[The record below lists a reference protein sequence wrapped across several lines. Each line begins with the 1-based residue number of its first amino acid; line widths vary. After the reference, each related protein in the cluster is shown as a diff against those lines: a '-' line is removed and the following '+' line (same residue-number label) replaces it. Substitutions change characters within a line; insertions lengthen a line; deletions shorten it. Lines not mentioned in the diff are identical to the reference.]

1 MSHGNTK
8 FWKTNAWLSC
18 SSTRSFRLRKA
29 SMKRHQRSPFSIW
42 IPLSTSWRHKQFYL
56 CTSTAFW
63 IVEQCRNCQ
72 RQWTASIIWPSLY
85 LSTTRSWR
93 LCIGRALMPKDRS
106 SPHFNSVNHILNSH
120 FYLRLG
126 YLNIVALILGGRF
139 FNIMWL
145 PLKWMGS
152 QMMMTIDADQ
162 FGEH

>member
-1 MSHGNTK
+1 MEIRNFERRMPGSLAAQQDLFVWET
-8 FWKTNAWLSC
+8 
-18 SSTRSFRLRKA
+18 SSKISSKLPIFHLN
-29 SMKRHQRSPFSIW
+29 SPFYVLETQTV
-42 IPLSTSWRHKQFYL
+42 LSLYFHCILDCGTVQKLSKAMNSEHH
-56 CTSTAFW
+56 
-63 IVEQCRNCQ
+63 
-72 RQWTASIIWPSLY
+72 IWPSLY
-85 LSTTRSWR
+85 LSTTQSWWH
-93 LCIGRALMPKDRS
+93 CIGRALMPKDRS